1 MQDDPDRSAAHD
13 GLHNEGAAARLLAC
27 LLANGCALLAVV
39 CVQILLPYCW
49 LASYYVLRGSRIV
62 NLVTAWEHYDKK
74 GYHRCHPPH
83 GYKLRK
89 SELFFFIA
97 KKYNYKKNMGFY
109 KNLL

>member
-1 MQDDPDRSAAHD
+1 MII
-13 GLHNEGAAARLLAC
+13 
-27 LLANGCALLAVV
+27 VV
-39 CVQILLPYCW
+39 VV
-49 LASYYVLRGSRIV
+49 VLRGA
-62 NLVTAWEHYDKK
+62 AWEHYDKK

-109 KNLL
+109 KNLFVKSNKTN